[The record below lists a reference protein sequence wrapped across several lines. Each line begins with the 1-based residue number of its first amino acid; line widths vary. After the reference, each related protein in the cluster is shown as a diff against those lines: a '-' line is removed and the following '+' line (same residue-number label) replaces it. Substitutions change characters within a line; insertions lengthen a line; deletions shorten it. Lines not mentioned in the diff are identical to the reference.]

1 MHNTGSQNSEKV
13 IVDLTPKPAAS
24 EIRALDFSQAISSA
38 LAKIRVEGNARTYLF
53 ATITRIESGG
63 KPADMEEAKT
73 LAETLDQVRLTLL
86 HPSRCSEASSF

>member
-13 IVDLTPKPAAS
+13 IVDLMPKPAAS

-53 ATITRIESGG
+53 ATITRIESGD

-86 HPSRCSEASSF
+86 HPSRYSEASSF